1 MSILKD
7 LYYGKVRYD
16 EKPIAADSEHERLS
30 REVVDMESRF
40 RKELSDEAKR
50 QYDLYTQKIDRI
62 SDIVALESFKHG
74 FQLGV
79 LLMLEAI
86 ETGGE

>member
-1 MSILKD
+1 MSILKE

-30 REVVDMESRF
+30 REVVDMERRF
-40 RKELSDEAKR
+40 RAELSDDAKR
-50 QYDLYTQKIDRI
+50 WYDLYTQKVDRI
-62 SDIVALESFKHG
+62 SDIVAFESFEQG

-79 LLMLEAI
+79 LLMLAAI
-86 ETGGE
+86 GADGE

>member
-16 EKPIAADSEHERLS
+16 EKPLAADSEHERLS
-30 REVVDMESRF
+30 HEVVDMERRF
-40 RKELSDEAKR
+40 RAELSDEAKR

-62 SDIVALESFKHG
+62 SDIVAFESFKQG
-74 FQLGV
+74 FQLAV
-79 LLMLEAI
+79 LLMVAAI
-86 ETGGE
+86 GEDGE